1 MTDDDEFDEDDRIVA
16 EKIAYTRATY
26 GKLIARTRE
35 IITRHATR
43 MDKLTEGMAQLR
55 AYHAEL
61 VATISQ
67 FECERDARV
76 SELLM
81 SRPRLRDARTRN

>member
-1 MTDDDEFDEDDRIVA
+1 MTDEFDDDDRIVA
-16 EKIAYTRATY
+16 EKIAYTRAAY
-26 GKLIARTRE
+26 GKLIARARE
-35 IITRHATR
+35 MITRHATR

-61 VATISQ
+61 VATVSQ

-76 SELLM
+76 GELLM
-81 SRPRLRDARTRN
+81 SRPRLRDARTRH